1 MVKYVDILLAT
12 TKILKKNFPKYNI
25 YIDENQKQITIPSF
39 YVKLMPLKT
48 EEVLSDKRMKLLNIY
63 ITYVNKTHY
72 QEEQLDVMDELIES
86 FDGINIET
94 DTVSRYLPIM
104 SKDIVYGDSITLKLT
119 FKYLDDR
126 KNIKD
131 NPSKDYE
138 DLMRI
143 IKMNTYDENKNLL
156 YSDEIKDN

>member
-1 MVKYVDILLAT
+1 
-12 TKILKKNFPKYNI
+12 
-25 YIDENQKQITIPSF
+25 
-39 YVKLMPLKT
+39 
-48 EEVLSDKRMKLLNIY
+48 
-63 ITYVNKTHY
+63 
-72 QEEQLDVMDELIES
+72 
-86 FDGINIET
+86 
-94 DTVSRYLPIM
+94 M

>member
-86 FDGINIET
+86 FDGINIKT
-94 DTVSRYLPIM
+94 NTVSRYLPIM